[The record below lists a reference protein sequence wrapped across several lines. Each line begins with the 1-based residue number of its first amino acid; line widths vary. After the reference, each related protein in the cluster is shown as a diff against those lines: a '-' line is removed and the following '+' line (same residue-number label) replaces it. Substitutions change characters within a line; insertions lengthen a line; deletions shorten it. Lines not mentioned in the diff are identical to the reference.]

1 MNDRVKMILV
11 GVVSLLVGAAGGVG
25 FGMMQVDEVTQK
37 LTAVT
42 QEKDDTLA
50 NLDRTRK
57 MPDESAKKFGKDL
70 TALVNAAGA
79 ATEDPAKTIDA
90 TRALLGARDQ
100 IRAALDG
107 VRASMDGDMDALAA
121 ELGTASPNIDKLKV
135 ALESLKQ
142 SWPAKEAAIEA
153 LQKLSS
159 MGAGGVVCYTAGFGE
174 TGSEGAD
181 DEARLVAAAGDLALV
196 GPNCY
201 GVINYL
207 DKVALWPFTPQVPHW
222 KKTDCKS
229 FYDVYKLLI
238 NCYKNL
244 FGRDIVVSDVDQKRI
259 DGVKTKITKHSINK
273 KLVNE
278 HLQLFLN
285 RRKSSEIDEK
295 VCKIC

>member
-42 QEKDDTLA
+42 QEKDDALA

-79 ATEDPAKTIDA
+79 AAEDPAKTIDA

-100 IRAALDG
+100 IRASLDG

-121 ELGTASPNIDKLKV
+121 ELGTVSPNIDKIKV

-153 LQKLSS
+153 ASRKLLVDIGLLQAPPAPK
-159 MGAGGVVCYTAGFGE
+159 AEAAPAAVPAAAVTAP
-174 TGSEGAD
+174 A
-181 DEARLVAAAGDLALV
+181 AAPAAVAPAAAPVAAPAAA
-196 GPNCY
+196 P
-201 GVINYL
+201 
-207 DKVALWPFTPQVPHW
+207 AA
-222 KKTDCKS
+222 KK
-229 FYDVYKLLI
+229 
-238 NCYKNL
+238 
-244 FGRDIVVSDVDQKRI
+244 
-259 DGVKTKITKHSINK
+259 
-273 KLVNE
+273 
-278 HLQLFLN
+278 
-285 RRKSSEIDEK
+285 
-295 VCKIC
+295 

>member
-42 QEKDDTLA
+42 QEKDDALA

-153 LQKLSS
+153 ASRKLLVDIGLLQAPPAPK
-159 MGAGGVVCYTAGFGE
+159 AEAAPAAVPAAAVTAP
-174 TGSEGAD
+174 A
-181 DEARLVAAAGDLALV
+181 AAPAAVAPAAAPVAAPAAA
-196 GPNCY
+196 P
-201 GVINYL
+201 
-207 DKVALWPFTPQVPHW
+207 AA
-222 KKTDCKS
+222 KK
-229 FYDVYKLLI
+229 
-238 NCYKNL
+238 
-244 FGRDIVVSDVDQKRI
+244 
-259 DGVKTKITKHSINK
+259 
-273 KLVNE
+273 
-278 HLQLFLN
+278 
-285 RRKSSEIDEK
+285 
-295 VCKIC
+295 

>member
-42 QEKDDTLA
+42 QEKDDALV

-121 ELGTASPNIDKLKV
+121 ELGTASPNIDKIKV

-153 LQKLSS
+153 AS
-159 MGAGGVVCYTAGFGE
+159 
-174 TGSEGAD
+174 
-181 DEARLVAAAGDLALV
+181 R
-196 GPNCY
+196 
-201 GVINYL
+201 
-207 DKVALWPFTPQVPHW
+207 
-222 KKTDCKS
+222 
-229 FYDVYKLLI
+229 KLLV
-238 NCYKNL
+238 
-244 FGRDIVVSDVDQKRI
+244 DI
-259 DGVKTKITKHSINK
+259 G
-273 KLVNE
+273 L
-278 HLQLFLN
+278 LQAPPAP
-285 RRKSSEIDEK
+285 K
-295 VCKIC
+295 